1 MSNTNAVEPPTGS
14 ERHGIGIN
22 LSRSQSDFLVSAL
35 TLAVVM
41 MGVGVFILPFLW
53 MVSTSLKP
61 LEDLFL
67 VPPVWIP
74 NPPRWQNY
82 VDATRSFPFWRYTF
96 NTLVIAV
103 VATVGKLLSGSL
115 TGYAFARLRWPGRD
129 MVFFVVL
136 ATIMLPSMVT
146 LVPTY
151 ILFKTLGWLNSFLP
165 LVVPFWFVSTPYSIF
180 LIRQY
185 YMTIPT
191 ELSEAARIDG
201 ASEFRIYWQIIL
213 PLSKPVFVALAV
225 LSFVRHWNELL
236 EPLIYLTRQDMLTLS
251 IGLLRFR
258 SEVATY
264 YHLLMAA
271 SILALIPILV
281 LFFLAQNF
289 FIEGIT
295 LTGIKG

>member
-1 MSNTNAVEPPTGS
+1 MSST
-14 ERHGIGIN
+14 ERTTRLPAAGETR
-22 LSRSQSDFLVSAL
+22 LRKSREQ
-35 TLAVVM
+35 AVVN
-41 MGVGVFILPFLW
+41 VVTYVVILLGSVIFAAPFLW

-61 LEDLFL
+61 LET
-67 VPPVWIP
+67 VYATPPVWIP
-74 NPPRWQNY
+74 NPPLWKNY
-82 VDATRSFPFWRYTF
+82 LEATTTFPFWRF
-96 NTLVIAV
+96 GLNTLLIAST
-103 VATVGKLLSGSL
+103 ATAGKLLSGSL
-115 TGYAFARLRWPGRD
+115 AGYAFARLRWPGRD
-129 MVFFVVL
+129 IVFLAVL

-151 ILFKTLGWLNSFLP
+151 MLFNKLGWMNTYLP
-165 LVVPFWFVSTPYSIF
+165 LIVPFWFISTPYSIF

-213 PLSKPVFVALAV
+213 PLSVPVFVALGV

-236 EPLIYLTRQDMLTLS
+236 EPLIYLTRQDMLTIA

-258 SEVATY
+258 AEVGTY

-271 SILALIPILV
+271 SILSLIPILI
-281 LFFLAQNF
+281 LFFLAQRYF
-289 FIEGIT
+289 VEGIT